1 MSKKLKLFED
11 EEFTF
16 RHKFFTLMDLL
27 VSNQSTTG
35 FQSFLLMGI
44 FYLQIISLFFSE
56 RLEILNPHGTK
67 SDYILNI
74 IEKII
79 RVKDLFHQN
88 KSTFHILVIIIFIL
102 LLLLTIHFLI
112 NCAFLQKN
120 CYYSTQKY
128 FMNFYI
134 KIFLYVGYNIILD
147 ISFTSFQLKINTI
160 YLIFSIISVI
170 FTIFAYIF
178 ISIYYNDSF
187 FLFNSYFSK
196 MCCNYDLYWALNCLA
211 NSIFV
216 QVTSFPKEIFLF
228 YNLIV
233 SIILLV
239 YFIRNYLFY
248 EKNINNFTGI
258 FHLIYLWTSIF
269 GLIFA
274 YLNFK
279 EKGIIYILTC
289 ISMVFFY
296 NNIKNRI
303 EAKIFLETPFYKI
316 TNNNYILY
324 YLKTIYELTNNQEES
339 YANKSLLA
347 GIIKMHEIECPNP
360 LCILKTKEKLYLPM
374 LNKFDDKTKN
384 KMDDEVFLKNFLII
398 VINYFIYIEAC
409 TADMYLNLSL
419 YYLKI
424 LGNYCQAIYFYRKVA
439 ELNLSLRE
447 KFSFVRLRAQISKT
461 LVEKLKP
468 PNEQCNE
475 LENLDVSMYFKYEE
489 LSENFFDEINIDV
502 NLSLDFWK
510 EFQSSYKE
518 PLKRLDFNKIFEL
531 TDKIGKTKK
540 SIEVMWSELLQIYS
554 GVNNFFEL
562 YSDYVEQINDDDLK
576 KRDLEALRR
585 KNDASNEHINNKFY
599 SLLFNKNTGIIIA
612 NGDKGKEGIIEFA
625 NKEIE
630 NIFKYKTFD
639 LKGMNLTT
647 LMPKMYEK
655 EHSKYIENYFKIG
668 QKKVMDK
675 SDLKVLA
682 KDKDNS
688 IIKIGVAVKLFP
700 ILNDNVLFAGLIN
713 KENIDDIIYLDDKFN
728 IQGMSLKLMKILNIG
743 NKNLFQEKEI
753 PFYVICKKF
762 VNFYNIFLQ
771 RAKKEIDSDKDLQD
785 LEQKEK
791 EKDKKEDI
799 HENIEI
805 NENVELEYEIKL
817 PQFLVDYAEKSQKE
831 VHENMVK
838 LLSNNKNS
846 VIESDIQ
853 EEEYEEDEL
862 LIENEEKSNFA
873 TTIITPTP
881 TPGGYTTPMSEEGE
895 DSSQNMILKKEN
907 EIEKQYNFYMT
918 QYKTLFE
925 EGKMN
930 ELEELID
937 NCNKNSKTI
946 EYKFNFTFDKFK
958 YGENKVSFV
967 VRCIDNK
974 NDYGKSEEE
983 SAADLDP
990 KNAKYKKEKAD
1001 AIKPLFELFEEE
1013 RKEILDLPQIFL
1025 NLSIENKKFQKLLQ
1039 QCKND
1044 INILSKTHGQKK
1056 DEVLEDE
1063 NSSQSSQTGFDSGL
1077 VKKNRIEEI
1086 RNNLMKNISN
1096 YYTLKYVKNVLLL
1109 IFIATVIYI
1118 ILFISEIF
1126 NIHSDIRNSTKI
1138 NMNLFQSTLWT
1149 TELVSIFI
1157 SLREIYY
1164 KEKINP
1170 TLEIV
1175 NYTYNDYLTS
1185 GTNISLYYAKC
1196 VEISLALCDKLTTSL
1211 GYLEMDIPNYL
1222 NDEELDSLYWN
1233 VFNISYFNESYKI
1246 APDIYY
1252 NETFPLAISQVISN
1266 AFSFL
1271 KSTVFNSVSEDNNRY
1286 NPYSD
1291 DFDQYFYMTFLVIE
1305 NGKKNVIPDQFNKIL
1320 KIPEKLKKYNLS
1332 KMKNIDTIM
1341 AIFSVVIG
1349 ILCILN
1355 YIIIYYTYSSMLDG
1369 MEKIT
1374 KIKLEKIEEIIKRIT
1389 NFGINLKKLREKE
1402 LKFDEGKDNNT
1413 NALEG
1418 DSLKSNKNDGIN
1430 EERNKKK
1437 MDNLVNNNGFNNDTQ
1452 KYISLTALNYIF
1464 VYSLLTTVF
1473 VLIYL
1478 IPCYYYIQS
1487 KVKKSNELIL
1497 AQNYIF
1503 EKLIIAS
1510 SAIVEV
1516 KCFLSG
1522 CGVPDQLDTS
1532 QLADYNKIHDIIRGL
1547 NLFPKI
1553 SEFYNDKFLL
1563 NATNHTSKKL
1573 FSSDNYGQ
1581 IDKIFFKYFLTVEEN
1596 FVHCIED
1603 DLDTFSNSFYVTSLI
1618 LLFSFGLIIIIYYI
1632 LSRIFLLRNLIH
1644 NLSISRMIM
1653 KIIPTSIIIG
1663 TPELETW
1670 IESKY

>member
-147 ISFTSFQLKINTI
+147 ISFISFQLKINTI

-576 KRDLEALRR
+576 KRDLEGLRR

-668 QKKVMDK
+668 QKKVIDK

-688 IIKIGVAVKLFP
+688 IIKIGVAIKLFP

-805 NENVELEYEIKL
+805 NENVEL
-817 PQFLVDYAEKSQKE
+817 
-831 VHENMVK
+831 
-838 LLSNNKNS
+838 
-846 VIESDIQ
+846 
-853 EEEYEEDEL
+853 
-862 LIENEEKSNFA
+862 
-873 TTIITPTP
+873 
-881 TPGGYTTPMSEEGE
+881 
-895 DSSQNMILKKEN
+895 
-907 EIEKQYNFYMT
+907 
-918 QYKTLFE
+918 
-925 EGKMN
+925 
-930 ELEELID
+930 
-937 NCNKNSKTI
+937 
-946 EYKFNFTFDKFK
+946 
-958 YGENKVSFV
+958 
-967 VRCIDNK
+967 
-974 NDYGKSEEE
+974 
-983 SAADLDP
+983 
-990 KNAKYKKEKAD
+990 
-1001 AIKPLFELFEEE
+1001 
-1013 RKEILDLPQIFL
+1013 
-1025 NLSIENKKFQKLLQ
+1025 
-1039 QCKND
+1039 
-1044 INILSKTHGQKK
+1044 
-1056 DEVLEDE
+1056 
-1063 NSSQSSQTGFDSGL
+1063 
-1077 VKKNRIEEI
+1077 
-1086 RNNLMKNISN
+1086 
-1096 YYTLKYVKNVLLL
+1096 
-1109 IFIATVIYI
+1109 
-1118 ILFISEIF
+1118 
-1126 NIHSDIRNSTKI
+1126 
-1138 NMNLFQSTLWT
+1138 
-1149 TELVSIFI
+1149 
-1157 SLREIYY
+1157 
-1164 KEKINP
+1164 
-1170 TLEIV
+1170 
-1175 NYTYNDYLTS
+1175 
-1185 GTNISLYYAKC
+1185 
-1196 VEISLALCDKLTTSL
+1196 
-1211 GYLEMDIPNYL
+1211 
-1222 NDEELDSLYWN
+1222 
-1233 VFNISYFNESYKI
+1233 
-1246 APDIYY
+1246 
-1252 NETFPLAISQVISN
+1252 
-1266 AFSFL
+1266 
-1271 KSTVFNSVSEDNNRY
+1271 
-1286 NPYSD
+1286 
-1291 DFDQYFYMTFLVIE
+1291 
-1305 NGKKNVIPDQFNKIL
+1305 
-1320 KIPEKLKKYNLS
+1320 
-1332 KMKNIDTIM
+1332 
-1341 AIFSVVIG
+1341 
-1349 ILCILN
+1349 
-1355 YIIIYYTYSSMLDG
+1355 
-1369 MEKIT
+1369 
-1374 KIKLEKIEEIIKRIT
+1374 
-1389 NFGINLKKLREKE
+1389 
-1402 LKFDEGKDNNT
+1402 
-1413 NALEG
+1413 
-1418 DSLKSNKNDGIN
+1418 
-1430 EERNKKK
+1430 
-1437 MDNLVNNNGFNNDTQ
+1437 
-1452 KYISLTALNYIF
+1452 
-1464 VYSLLTTVF
+1464 
-1473 VLIYL
+1473 
-1478 IPCYYYIQS
+1478 
-1487 KVKKSNELIL
+1487 
-1497 AQNYIF
+1497 
-1503 EKLIIAS
+1503 
-1510 SAIVEV
+1510 
-1516 KCFLSG
+1516 
-1522 CGVPDQLDTS
+1522 
-1532 QLADYNKIHDIIRGL
+1532 
-1547 NLFPKI
+1547 
-1553 SEFYNDKFLL
+1553 
-1563 NATNHTSKKL
+1563 
-1573 FSSDNYGQ
+1573 
-1581 IDKIFFKYFLTVEEN
+1581 
-1596 FVHCIED
+1596 
-1603 DLDTFSNSFYVTSLI
+1603 
-1618 LLFSFGLIIIIYYI
+1618 
-1632 LSRIFLLRNLIH
+1632 
-1644 NLSISRMIM
+1644 
-1653 KIIPTSIIIG
+1653 
-1663 TPELETW
+1663 
-1670 IESKY
+1670 